1 MDITLSFNRLLNN
14 CMRYNEKMHPLLGNA
29 ADIIEK
35 NYDYGWKVKDVLKV
49 L

>member
-1 MDITLSFNRLLNN
+1 MRRIIT
-14 CMRYNEKMHPLLGNA
+14 MRYNEKMHPLLGNA

-49 L
+49 LRSL